1 MFARIAPGGTTF
13 SGVTTALAD
22 HWYEPRQ
29 RLAIAHNRTAGV
41 DVVFVRGDLSG
52 DQTDLWTTHI
62 EADGTVGATLP
73 LAVNSLSH
81 DFSPQLVRGED
92 GTMRLFWISDRRG
105 LGWELWTSRRTL
117 DALAWQPARR
127 VPLES
132 FAKPQADAR
141 SDRADQLLHY
151 GVNQDRRGRWLVV
164 YRAQSG
170 RVVVLSSDD
179 AAEWHER
186 GVIDAGNGALNPA
199 ITQDRSGRYRVV
211 FSDESATL
219 PVWSSNDLSTWTVRR
234 LDGWRRTRSP
244 GSAAKAPHRMGVF
257 GQDDGKLVVLHSD
270 ASYGLQYA
278 RFHPDKEHLV
288 QDLVRHVGLEAA
300 AATRFG
306 DEYLIAAAGPH
317 GIDVRRYPRFQEH
330 SYNKNSRQKILY
342 HEYNRYDATDRWRRI
357 TARMRAI
364 QPDVT
369 SVGVHPTGRVW
380 WGIETGAM
388 TLDGDDFYA
397 VDVSEGFFHHHVTT
411 ITPCG
416 ELTGLTSRDH
426 DEAVVGVALRRGNGF
441 QFYRRKLHG
450 NEGRVSALHC
460 SDQRLLAATTN
471 GAVFEVNSTGATL
484 VHQFDEGVSALAS
497 NSKGHVM
504 VGTEAGSLYRL
515 DLPSVALAQADDAT
529 RAITAAVYDSTDRL
543 WVARSGAGVFL
554 RENNAWRKPAGT
566 ADHGYADISI
576 LRADPA
582 AGVWMM
588 PASNEASRGVAYSNG
603 QSIQLFNPPDRILH
617 APTGLGV
624 DEEGVVWVGTAFD
637 GLFELTR
644 GANP

>member
-151 GVNQDRRGRWLVV
+151 GVNQDRRGRWLVM

-199 ITQDRSGRYRVV
+199 ITQDRSGR
-211 FSDESATL
+211 S
-219 PVWSSNDLSTWTVRR
+219 
-234 LDGWRRTRSP
+234 
-244 GSAAKAPHRMGVF
+244 
-257 GQDDGKLVVLHSD
+257 
-270 ASYGLQYA
+270 
-278 RFHPDKEHLV
+278 
-288 QDLVRHVGLEAA
+288 
-300 AATRFG
+300 
-306 DEYLIAAAGPH
+306 
-317 GIDVRRYPRFQEH
+317 
-330 SYNKNSRQKILY
+330 
-342 HEYNRYDATDRWRRI
+342 
-357 TARMRAI
+357 
-364 QPDVT
+364 
-369 SVGVHPTGRVW
+369 
-380 WGIETGAM
+380 
-388 TLDGDDFYA
+388 
-397 VDVSEGFFHHHVTT
+397 
-411 ITPCG
+411 
-416 ELTGLTSRDH
+416 
-426 DEAVVGVALRRGNGF
+426 
-441 QFYRRKLHG
+441 
-450 NEGRVSALHC
+450 
-460 SDQRLLAATTN
+460 
-471 GAVFEVNSTGATL
+471 
-484 VHQFDEGVSALAS
+484 
-497 NSKGHVM
+497 
-504 VGTEAGSLYRL
+504 
-515 DLPSVALAQADDAT
+515 
-529 RAITAAVYDSTDRL
+529 
-543 WVARSGAGVFL
+543 
-554 RENNAWRKPAGT
+554 
-566 ADHGYADISI
+566 
-576 LRADPA
+576 
-582 AGVWMM
+582 
-588 PASNEASRGVAYSNG
+588 
-603 QSIQLFNPPDRILH
+603 
-617 APTGLGV
+617 
-624 DEEGVVWVGTAFD
+624 
-637 GLFELTR
+637 
-644 GANP
+644 